1 MVSSRIARLGS
12 RLLSRVLDVPPP
24 TTDYT
29 VSRVTTPM
37 RDGVDLVG
45 SHFAPTGTAKGTLLV
60 RCPYGRGFPFGPV
73 FGATYARRG
82 YHVLLQSVRGTFGS
96 GGDFEPMVNEIAD
109 AVDTAAWLRDQPWF
123 TGSFATMGL
132 SYLGFTQ
139 WALLTDPPP
148 ELKAAIITVGPHDF
162 AESTWG
168 TGAFTLDNFLGW
180 SDMMAHQEDA
190 RLAVGVRQFRAPRLV
205 SRTHGHAPAGAA
217 GRQLLGSG
225 ATWYESWLSHPD
237 GTDPF
242 WENMALADTLDKV
255 DVPVLLIGG
264 WQDLFLEQTLAQ
276 FQHLHQRGVP
286 TAVTIGSWTH
296 SQVMTRG
303 GAMVLRE
310 SLAWLDTHLAEATP
324 APERPAVRVEVNG
337 QGWLAMPDWPP
348 VATELELYLQPAH
361 RLGAT
366 APADTA
372 PPSRFTFDP
381 AAPTPTLGGRLL
393 SSAAGYQEDS
403 ALSRRPDVV
412 DFTGDPLAEDLYLIG
427 NPVIEL
433 ALSCDNPNRDIFVRL
448 SEVDAQG
455 KSRNVSDGFRR
466 LATSLGEPETLR
478 LELDAVA
485 HRIPAGSRLRVVVA
499 GGCHPRY
506 DRNLGT
512 GEPVVSGERMVPAT
526 HTVHHG
532 AGGVSRLLLPKV
544 ALSAD

>member
-1 MVSSRIARLGS
+1 MVSSRIARNGS

-24 TTDYT
+24 TTDYR
-29 VSRVTTPM
+29 VSRVVTLM
-37 RDGVDLVG
+37 RDGVELVG
-45 SHFAPTGTAKGTLLV
+45 NHYAPTGTAKGTLLV
-60 RCPYGRGFPFGPV
+60 RCPYGRRFPFGPV
-73 FGATYARRG
+73 FGAAYARRG

-96 GGDFEPMVNEIAD
+96 GGEFDPMVNEIAD

-148 ELKAAIITVGPHDF
+148 ELKAAIISVGPHDF

-168 TGAFTLDNFLGW
+168 TGAFKLNDFLGW
-180 SDMMAHQEDA
+180 SDMMAHQEEA
-190 RLAVGVRQFRAPRLV
+190 RLAVGVRQFRSPRLV
-205 SRTHGHAPAGAA
+205 ARTADQAPAGPAA
-217 GRQLLGSG
+217 RRLLGSG
-225 ATWYESWLSHPD
+225 ATWYESWISHPD
-237 GTDPF
+237 RADPF

-255 DVPVLLIGG
+255 DVPVLLFGG
-264 WQDLFLEQTLAQ
+264 WQDLFLDQTLTQ
-276 FQHLHQRGVP
+276 FQRLHDRGVP

-296 SQVMTRG
+296 TQLLTRG
-303 GAMVLRE
+303 GATVLRE
-310 SLAWLDTHLAEATP
+310 SLAWLDTHLAETP
-324 APERPAVRVEVNG
+324 APDRAAVRVEVNG
-337 QGWLAMPDWPP
+337 QGWLTMPDWPP
-348 VATELELYLQPAH
+348 AATELELYLQPAH
-361 RLGAT
+361 RLST
-366 APADTA
+366 AAPDDTA

-381 AAPTPTLGGRLL
+381 AEPTPTVGGRLL
-393 SSAAGYQEDS
+393 SSAAGYTEDS

-412 DFTGDPLAEDLYLIG
+412 DFTGAPLAEDLYLIG

-433 ALSCDNPNRDIFVRL
+433 ALSCDNPNRDVFVRL
-448 SEVDAQG
+448 SEVDVQG
-455 KSRNVSDGFRR
+455 RSRNVSDGFRR
-466 LATSLGEPETLR
+466 LTTPLGDPETVR

-512 GEPVVSGERMVPAT
+512 GEPVVSGECMVPAT

-532 AGGVSRLLLPKV
+532 AGGMSRLLLPMV

>member
-37 RDGVDLVG
+37 RDGVELVG
-45 SHFAPTGTAKGTLLV
+45 SHYAPTGAAKGTLLV

-73 FGATYARRG
+73 FGAAYARRG
-82 YHVLLQSVRGTFGS
+82 YHVLVQSVRGTFGS
-96 GGDFEPMVNEIAD
+96 GGEFEPMVNEIAD
-109 AVDTAAWLRDQPWF
+109 AVDTAAWLRDQAWF
-123 TGSFATMGL
+123 TGSFATLGL

-139 WALLTDPPP
+139 WALLSDPPP
-148 ELKAAIITVGPHDF
+148 ELKAAIISVGPHDF

-168 TGAFTLDNFLGW
+168 TGAFTLDNFLSW

-190 RLAVGVRQFRAPRLV
+190 RLAVGIRQFRAPRLV
-205 SRTHGHAPAGAA
+205 ARTHTQAPAGAA
-217 GRQLLGSG
+217 ARQLLGSG

-237 GTDPF
+237 GADPF
-242 WENMALADTLDKV
+242 WDNMALADTLEKA

-264 WQDLFLEQTLAQ
+264 WQDLFLEQTLTQ
-276 FQHLHQRGVP
+276 FQRLHDRGVP

-303 GAMVLRE
+303 GAIVLRE
-310 SLAWLDTHLAEATP
+310 SLAWLDTHLAERTP
-324 APERPAVRVEVNG
+324 APDRPAVRVEVNG
-337 QGWLAMPDWPP
+337 QGWLNMPDWPP

-372 PPSRFTFDP
+372 PPSQFTFDP

-412 DFTGDPLAEDLYLIG
+412 DFTGAPLADDLYLIG

-448 SEVDAQG
+448 SEVDAKG
-455 KSRNVSDGFRR
+455 RSRNVSDGFRR
-466 LATSLGEPETLR
+466 LTTPSDQPETLR

-485 HRIPAGSRLRVVVA
+485 HRIPAGSRLRVIVA

-526 HTVHHG
+526 HTIHHG
-532 AGGVSRLLLPKV
+532 AGGVSRLLLPTV

>member
-29 VSRVTTPM
+29 VSRVITPM

-45 SHFAPTGTAKGTLLV
+45 SHFAPTGVAKGTLLV

-180 SDMMAHQEDA
+180 SDMMAHQEDT

-205 SRTHGHAPAGAA
+205 ARTHGQAPAGAA

-310 SLAWLDTHLAEATP
+310 SLAWLDTHLTEKTP

-361 RLGAT
+361 RLGAI

-412 DFTGDPLAEDLYLIG
+412 DFTGEPLAEDLYLIG

-466 LATSLGEPETLR
+466 LTTPLDEPETLR

>member
-1 MVSSRIARLGS
+1 VI
-12 RLLSRVLDVPPP
+12 
-24 TTDYT
+24 
-29 VSRVTTPM
+29 TPM

-45 SHFAPTGTAKGTLLV
+45 SHFAPTGVAKGTLLV

-205 SRTHGHAPAGAA
+205 ARTHGHAPAGAA

-264 WQDLFLEQTLAQ
+264 WQDLFLEQTLTQ

-310 SLAWLDTHLAEATP
+310 SLAWLDTHLAEKTP

-366 APADTA
+366 APDDTA

-412 DFTGDPLAEDLYLIG
+412 DFTGEPLAEDLYLIG

-466 LATSLGEPETLR
+466 LTTPLGEPETLR

-512 GEPVVSGERMVPAT
+512 GEPVVSGERMVPST